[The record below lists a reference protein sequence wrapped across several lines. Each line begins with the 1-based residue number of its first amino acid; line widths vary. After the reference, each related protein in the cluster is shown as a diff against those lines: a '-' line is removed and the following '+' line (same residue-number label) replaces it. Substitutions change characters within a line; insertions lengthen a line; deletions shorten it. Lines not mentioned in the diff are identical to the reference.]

1 MVGDVR
7 DLAGNYYGA
16 GGAEPTPTPTPEST
30 PEPTPTPT
38 PVSLDFLILV
48 LREAKDL
55 GGLSDTLADLISD
68 GFIIDLI
75 APVTGEMPDEV
86 RLRLSAN
93 ESLDLLIRI
102 LREAE
107 AVGVLS
113 GTLSGPLSDWL
124 IENLIAPV
132 TGETADEAR
141 ERLSAE

>member
-1 MVGDVR
+1 M
-7 DLAGNYYGA
+7 
-16 GGAEPTPTPTPEST
+16 
-30 PEPTPTPT
+30 
-38 PVSLDFLILV
+38 
-48 LREAKDL
+48 
-55 GGLSDTLADLISD
+55 ISD

-75 APVTGEMPDEV
+75 APATGEMPDEV

-93 ESLDLLIRI
+93 ESLDLLIRV

-113 GTLSGPLSDWL
+113 GTLSGLLSDWL

-132 TGETADEAR
+132 TGETADEVR